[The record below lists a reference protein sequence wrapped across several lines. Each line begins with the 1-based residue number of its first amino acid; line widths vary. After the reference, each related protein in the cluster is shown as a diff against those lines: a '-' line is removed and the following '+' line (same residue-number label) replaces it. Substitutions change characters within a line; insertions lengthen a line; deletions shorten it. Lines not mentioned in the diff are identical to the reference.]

1 MSDNNG
7 KDFVNVIKLWVLR
20 RSYYL
25 GLCGWA
31 LDLIMQG
38 LSGKDSEAKTQCTRV
53 RCDTEQHG
61 ARLG

>member
-1 MSDNNG
+1 MSDDNG
-7 KDFVNVIKLWVLR
+7 KDFINVIKLWVLR
-20 RSYYL
+20 NYL

-38 LSGKDSEAKTQCTRV
+38 LLGKDAEAKTQCTRV